1 MIKLPVCL
9 EGELFFSD
17 VSCSAFVEN
26 ISEDGT
32 YVSIAHVITK
42 DHVRPKTKLNLKVR
56 LPSGERILLYCR
68 EKWSER
74 NTPHSVIARIGME
87 IINPPEKFIQFIGWA
102 AEKKKSLVSSAFFI
116 NQGGGIYECI

>member
-1 MIKLPVCL
+1 MYLPFKSQKKGRMMIKLPVCL
-9 EGELFFSD
+9 EGELIFSD

-56 LPSGERILLYCR
+56 LPSGEKILLYCR

-74 NTPHSVIARIGME
+74 NTPHSLIERIGME
-87 IINPPEKFIQFIGWA
+87 IINPPEKFIQFI
-102 AEKKKSLVSSAFFI
+102 E
-116 NQGGGIYECI
+116 NN

>member
-9 EGELFFSD
+9 EGELIFSD
-17 VSCSAFVEN
+17 GRYAAFVEN
-26 ISEDGT
+26 ISEDSM
-32 YVSIAHVITK
+32 YVSVAYIMTK

-74 NTPHSVIARIGME
+74 NTPHSLIVRIGME
-87 IINPPEKFIQFIGWA
+87 IINPPEKLRQFI
-102 AEKKKSLVSSAFFI
+102 ENKQYQLKKESSKD
-116 NQGGGIYECI
+116 IYFRSKMIC